1 LSVKEGVSGVG
12 TRIGAV
18 VLVGIGLAAVTILGL
33 RRNGLPGNG
42 VVEPPPEGEDEI
54 IVEPPAQEVIRSF
67 TQSRDSG
74 EALLVVGFTIDPF
87 DARSQIQWSFGD
99 GSADDLNV
107 LVVNH
112 IYNSAGDFNGF
123 VEVID
128 SNGNTERINFTV
140 SVSAP
145 VAPPVGQQDIITNF
159 FQDQGVI
166 VVGGSVS
173 FSIALGVQ
181 TQSIQWN
188 FGDGTNRILNQTSV
202 DHTYNQE
209 GTFEGF
215 VEAVDLNGDKEVIP
229 FTVVVQPSP
238 FEITARIDI
247 GPGAGAILEPGE
259 TIDFRLQLGG
269 GTPPFP
275 SIEWDFGD
283 GTFDRTNTQFVSHV
297 YNQAGNFQVVVNVV
311 DSAGRTA
318 IATKG
323 VIIQS
328 RPIQFGDVA
337 VTIEALTATF
347 DWRIRLQNLR
357 GDVSIDGDSIIR
369 IFDAPGFGSR
379 QHFSRR
385 TGHFLSPGETES
397 DFLINPSDLPVNQ
410 PLLLVVEFQ
419 EGVTQRLLGEASEQF
434 TVVDTSEPPPPP
446 PPENGEEP
454 PVDGN
459 GVEPPPVGQTEI
471 VARDFKQQNISLTIP
486 QFQVTRIN
494 PVNFT
499 LPADAIRIQFARV
512 FVKVKFD
519 NFFSDADVRVLFN
532 GVNIADI
539 DFLSREQNS
548 FKQVDID
555 VTALVNLRNQNNL
568 ILELTTADIFG
579 PGVATIE
586 LASVF
591 VESEEPV

>member
-1 LSVKEGVSGVG
+1 VNLFF
-12 TRIGAV
+12 AYQPQFC
-18 VLVGIGLAAVTILGL
+18 VL
-33 RRNGLPGNG
+33 
-42 VVEPPPEGEDEI
+42 
-54 IVEPPAQEVIRSF
+54 QF
-67 TQSRDSG
+67 C
-74 EALLVVGFTIDPF
+74 
-87 DARSQIQWSFGD
+87 
-99 GSADDLNV
+99 
-107 LVVNH
+107 
-112 IYNSAGDFNGF
+112 
-123 VEVID
+123 
-128 SNGNTERINFTV
+128 
-140 SVSAP
+140 
-145 VAPPVGQQDIITNF
+145 
-159 FQDQGVI
+159 
-166 VVGGSVS
+166 
-173 FSIALGVQ
+173 
-181 TQSIQWN
+181 IQWN
-188 FGDGTNRILNQTSV
+188 FGDGTNRVLNQTSL

-238 FEITARIDI
+238 FEINARIDI
-247 GPGAGAILEPGE
+247 GAGAGAILEPGE

-269 GTPPFP
+269 GTPPF
-275 SIEWDFGD
+275 SNIEWDFGD
-283 GTFDRTNTQFVSHV
+283 GTFDRSNSQFVSHV
-297 YNQAGNFQVVVNVV
+297 YNQAGNFSVVATVG

-337 VTIEALTATF
+337 VTIEALSGTF

-357 GDVSIDGDSIIR
+357 GDVSIDGDSILR

-379 QHFSRR
+379 QHLSRR
-385 TGHFLSPGETES
+385 TGFFLSPGETES

-410 PLLLVVEFQ
+410 PLLLVAEFQ
-419 EGVTQRLLGEASEQF
+419 EGVTQRLLGDATEQF
-434 TVVDTSEPPPPP
+434 TVIDSSEPPPPP
-446 PPENGEEP
+446 PGN
-454 PVDGN
+454 GN
-459 GVEPPPVGQTEI
+459 GVEPPPPPGNGVEPPPPVEQTEI

-512 FVKVKFD
+512 FLKIKFD
-519 NFFSDADVRVLFN
+519 NFFSDADVRILLN
-532 GVNIADI
+532 GVNIANI
-539 DFLSREQNS
+539 DFLSREQNI
-548 FKQVDID
+548 FKQVDIE

-591 VESEEPV
+591 VETEEPV

>member
-1 LSVKEGVSGVG
+1 MG
-12 TRIGAV
+12 TRVGAV
-18 VLVGIGLAAVTILGL
+18 VLVGIGLAAVTLLGL
-33 RRNGLPGNG
+33 RRDGVAPPGPVNGNG

-54 IVEPPAQEVIRSF
+54 IVEPPSEVIRTF
-67 TQSRDSG
+67 TQSRESG
-74 EALLVVGFTIDPF
+74 VAILVVGFTIDPF
-87 DARSQIQWSFGD
+87 DRRSQIQWSFGD
-99 GSADDLNV
+99 GSPDDLNI

-128 SNGNTERINFTV
+128 SMGNTERINFTV

-145 VAPPVGQQDIITNF
+145 VAPPPGQQDIITNF

-259 TIDFRLQLGG
+259 IIELRLQLGG
-269 GTPPFP
+269 GTPPFD
-275 SIEWDFGD
+275 SIDWDFGD
-283 GTFDRTNTQFVSHV
+283 GTFDRTNSQFVSHV
-297 YNQAGNFQVVVNVV
+297 YNDVGNFSIVARVV
-311 DSAGRTA
+311 DSVGRTA

-323 VIIQS
+323 VIIQTRS
-328 RPIQFGDVA
+328 IQFGDVA
-337 VTIEALTATF
+337 VTIQALAADF

-357 GDVSIDGDSIIR
+357 NDLSIDGDVLLR

-379 QHFSRR
+379 QHLSRR
-385 TGHFLSPGETES
+385 KSFFLGPGQTQS
-397 DFLINPSDLPVNQ
+397 DFLVNPADLPVNQ
-410 PLLLVVEFQ
+410 PLVLFAEFQ
-419 EGVTQRLLGEASEQF
+419 DGVSQKLLGEASEQF
-434 TVVDTSEPPPPP
+434 SVSAPDEPPPEPPEEPPTDGGEPIP
-446 PPENGEEP
+446 PPEPVP
-454 PVDGN
+454 PG
-459 GVEPPPVGQTEI
+459 TKI
-471 VARDFKQQNISLTIP
+471 VSRDFQKTNSVFEIP
-486 QFQVTRIN
+486 NFFGIRIT
-494 PVNFT
+494 PVVFS
-499 LPADAIRIQFARV
+499 LPANTLRVKFARV
-512 FVKVKFD
+512 FVKLKIDFGT
-519 NFFSDADVRVLFN
+519 FADARVLFN
-532 GVNIADI
+532 GQELTKIS
-539 DFLSREQNS
+539 FGFGEQNQ
-548 FKQVDID
+548 FKQVDLVMTGLVKLAGFND
-555 VTALVNLRNQNNL
+555 VTLNL
-568 ILELTTADIFG
+568 TSSDFIFN
-579 PGVATIE
+579 PIATVE

-591 VESEEPV
+591 VEWEEPT